1 MNVIFQ
7 EIGAL
12 ANIVLRH
19 HADYT
24 VAVAIAA
31 VTNPVIVFE
40 DYADNANSSLIDV
53 IRQIRTTLAKIRNFL
68 GPESNYI
75 KGRSSMS
82 TAMFEINNKQLEG
95 VDLLKEFLLKMEK
108 SPLHIFFYMLRCHD
122 SKYHFNPFYKKR
134 KLSNAIT
141 PSENPMTYKQ
151 FQKHF
156 CFKFLGT
163 VYKVGYMR
171 NFPPTLY

>member
-12 ANIVLRH
+12 SNTVLRH
-19 HADYT
+19 HPDYT
-24 VAVAIAA
+24 AAVGIAA

-40 DYADNANSSLIDV
+40 DYADNVNSSFIEV
-53 IRQIRTTLAKIRNFL
+53 IRQIRLNLSKIRNFL

-75 KGRSSMS
+75 KGRSNPS
-82 TAMFEINNKQLEG
+82 TPMFEINNKQLEG
-95 VDLLKEFLLKMEK
+95 MDLLKEFLLKMEK

-122 SKYHFNPFYKKR
+122 SKYHVNPFYKKR
-134 KLSNAIT
+134 KSSNACT

-151 FQKHF
+151 FKKQF

-163 VYKVGYMR
+163 VYKVRYMR
-171 NFPPTLY
+171 KSFLI